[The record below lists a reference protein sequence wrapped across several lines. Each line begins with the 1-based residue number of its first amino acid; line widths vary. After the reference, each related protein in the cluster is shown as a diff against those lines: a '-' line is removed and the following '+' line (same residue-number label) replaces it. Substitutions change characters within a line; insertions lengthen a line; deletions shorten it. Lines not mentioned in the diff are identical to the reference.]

1 MSNLHRGQATKLL
14 LSKITDQP
22 ILGGIGSPTYDLY
35 GAGDRERNL
44 YTWGAMGMISSMGL
58 GLAVAR
64 PDLRVI
70 VLDGDGSILMNL
82 GSLATIARK
91 APPNLVHIVWDD
103 QVYETTGRQPTHTS
117 AGTDLAG
124 IAKAAGIPHAVTVD
138 EEAGFTAAI
147 TRALTEPGPWFIA
160 AKIVPEKGTARP
172 PRDPIFFKYRFMR
185 AIEQPRSGRS
195 G

>member
-1 MSNLHRGQATKLL
+1 MSNLSRSQASKLL
-14 LSKITDQP
+14 LDKITDQP
-22 ILGGIGSPTYDLY
+22 ILGGIGGPTYDLY
-35 GAGDRERNL
+35 GAGDRDRNI
-44 YTWGAMGMISSMGL
+44 YTWGSMGMISSMGL

-103 QVYETTGRQPTHTS
+103 EVYETTGRQPTHTS

-124 IAKAAGIPHAVTVD
+124 IAKAAGIPHTVAVAD
-138 EEAGFTAAI
+138 APGFTAAVEQ
-147 TRALTEPGPWFIA
+147 ALREPGPWFIA
-160 AKIVPEKGTARP
+160 AKIIAEKSTTRP
-172 PRDPIFFKYRFMR
+172 PRDPLFFKYRFMR
-185 AIEQPRSGRS
+185 AIEKPR
-195 G
+195 